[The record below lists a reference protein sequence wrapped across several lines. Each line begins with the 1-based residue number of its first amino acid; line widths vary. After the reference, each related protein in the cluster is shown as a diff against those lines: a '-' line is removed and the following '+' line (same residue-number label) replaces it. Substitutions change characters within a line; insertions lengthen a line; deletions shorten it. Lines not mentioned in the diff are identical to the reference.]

1 MDEMYSPKHLG
12 QSKTEIK
19 YDEPS
24 VEILD
29 TFPNRYPGRNYNI
42 QFFTREFTSLCPVT
56 GQPDF
61 ATIEINYV
69 PSELCLE
76 SKSLKLYLF
85 AYRQYQ
91 AFVETITNK
100 ILDDL
105 VAVCEPSWMEVMAD
119 FTSRGGISINV
130 RAAHNEDPENDDT

>member
-1 MDEMYSPKHLG
+1 MDDMSSPKHLG
-12 QSKTEIK
+12 RSKTE
-19 YDEPS
+19 YSFDDPS
-24 VEILD
+24 VDILD
-29 TFPNRYPGRNYNI
+29 TFPNRYPGRDYNI

-69 PSELCLE
+69 PSDLCLE

-85 AYRQYQ
+85 AYRQYK

-105 VAVCEPSWMEVMAD
+105 VAVCAPSWMEVMAD
-119 FTSRGGISINV
+119 FSSRGGISINV
-130 RAAHNEDPENDDT
+130 RAAHNESPDDDSA

>member
-1 MDEMYSPKHLG
+1 MDDTASPKHLG
-12 QSKTEIK
+12 RTKTE
-19 YDEPS
+19 YQYSDPS
-24 VEILD
+24 AGILD
-29 TFPNRYPGRNYNI
+29 TFPNPYPGRNYNI
-42 QFFTREFTSLCPVT
+42 QFLTREFTSLCPVT

-61 ATIEINYV
+61 AKIEINYV
-69 PSELCLE
+69 PNELCIE

-91 AFVETITNK
+91 SFVETITNK

-105 VAVCEPSWMEVMAD
+105 VAVCDPSWMEVMAD
-119 FTSRGGISINV
+119 FTARGGISINV

>member
-1 MDEMYSPKHLG
+1 MDKPPSPKHLG
-12 QSKTEIK
+12 QSKTEYS
-19 YDEPS
+19 YDSPS
-24 VEILD
+24 VDILD

-42 QFFTREFTSLCPVT
+42 QFFTREFTSLCPIT

-61 ATIEINYV
+61 AAIEINYV
-69 PSELCLE
+69 PNELCVE

-85 AYRQYQ
+85 AFRQYK

-105 VAVCEPSWMEVMAD
+105 VAVCAPSWMEVIAD
-119 FTSRGGISINV
+119 FTARGGISMNV
-130 RAAHNEDPENDDT
+130 RAVHNESLNHDNT